1 MILLT
6 ASSFSFSLSPACSFR
21 LDKAYEVYTYEE
33 EKVGN
38 PMGLAREIL
47 KLLKEKPRQTPRS
60 TKEKV
65 SFSRSTTTNVLIV
78 LSDLGLW
85 KPK

>member
-1 MILLT
+1 
-6 ASSFSFSLSPACSFR
+6 
-21 LDKAYEVYTYEE
+21 
-33 EKVGN
+33 
-38 PMGLAREIL
+38 MGLAREIL